1 VRLYDLSGRLV
12 HTLQQAVLRNGRYAL
27 SWDGRKDSGQLV
39 SPGVYL
45 LGVAVEGDQH
55 TDLQARPLA
64 VAY

>member
-1 VRLYDLSGRLV
+1 
-12 HTLQQAVLRNGRYAL
+12 
-27 SWDGRKDSGQLV
+27 
-39 SPGVYL
+39 VYL